1 MKRKSCIVVVMIL
14 ILTTVMSM
22 AGCGKK
28 DTEQKTETNTQ
39 QDAKEEQSTQNTD
52 KQDNNTDS
60 EEKVTLRFMWWG
72 GDARHEAT
80 LKVIE
85 QYEKLHPNVH
95 IEAEYS
101 GYDGYFEKI
110 ATQISGNTAADII
123 QFDASMTTDL
133 LAMGDVFADLS
144 QYGEQL
150 DLSDFDQN
158 FLNSFSY
165 YNEKLV
171 GLPTGVN
178 AGIWLMNTQL
188 LEDAGIQIDEIKTW
202 DDLIQAG
209 EKLHA
214 ANSDQY
220 LFNIDITTLGK
231 EIIYTMI
238 AQLTG
243 KELIDDQTNSL
254 NFTNEELKQVFTV
267 ISDLYDKGVV
277 EPAADSAPYDTQVNT
292 NPKWISHDL
301 ASTYTATSNINGAY
315 YDFNDTAVAMNM
327 PEFENAKESGILF
340 RPAQLI
346 GVSSNC
352 AHPEVAADFLNYF
365 YNNEEAIKT
374 LKDCRSIPA
383 TSNGR
388 KICEENG
395 FLDPVL
401 VEAVEKAQNTA
412 TGNQNLSVPT
422 EVVEILKDATEK
434 IAYKQASIDDIT
446 AETISLIEDTLER
459 LQR

>member
-1 MKRKSCIVVVMIL
+1 MIMKRKSCILVVVIL
-14 ILTTVMSM
+14 VLTMVMSM
-22 AGCGKK
+22 VGCGKNNGS
-28 DTEQKTETNTQ
+28 DPRQNE
-39 QDAKEEQSTQNTD
+39 KEGQSA
-52 KQDNNTDS
+52 DN
-60 EEKVTLRFMWWG
+60 EEEVTLRFMWWG
-72 GDARHEAT
+72 GDARHTAT
-80 LKVIE
+80 LEVIE

-110 ATQISGNTAADII
+110 TTQISGNTAADII

-133 LAMGDVFADLS
+133 LAMGDVFVDLS
-144 QYGEQL
+144 RYGEQL
-150 DLSDFDQN
+150 DLSDFDSN
-158 FLNSFSY
+158 FLDSFSY
-165 YNEKLV
+165 YDGKLV

-188 LEDAGIQIDEIKTW
+188 LDEAGIQVDEIKTW
-202 DDLIQAG
+202 DDLIRAG
-209 EKLHA
+209 EKLHS
-214 ANSDQY
+214 ANSQQY
-220 LFNIDITTLGK
+220 LWNMDITTLGK

-243 KELIDDQTNSL
+243 KELIDEQTNSL

-267 ISDLYDKGVV
+267 ISNLYEKGVV
-277 EPAADSAPYDTQVNT
+277 EPAADSAPYEAQVNT

-315 YDFNDTAVAMNM
+315 YDFKDTAIPMDM

-383 TSNGR
+383 TSEGR

-422 EVVEILKDATEK
+422 EVIEILKDATEK
-434 IAYKQASIDDIT
+434 IAYKQAGIDDIT
-446 AETISLIEDTLER
+446 AETITLIEDALER